1 MSLFSYNY
9 QLVGVFDISKKK
21 KQHTENKYSFI
32 NTSACCSAV
41 ARAASLGLD
50 YPGVHGAPDIYG
62 PAHHGMHPDT
72 TPFRPQPYNND
83 PELAETEPN
92 VASYRQNQPGVK
104 SLDDRIRNQAHQ
116 RSSESTFLL
125 SHDTYNP
132 VQKEYTTDQALSFPR
147 GRSVINRKSNF
158 EEVKHVAPP
167 TLSEAPGQPDLVN
180 WDPQGRNKP
189 LSFVYN
195 EHDLAVDES
204 VPNRR
209 GMSLSGL
216 PLPQSRSHGTFRRG
230 LSGYGLGRE
239 VPVLGLSRFTNKD
252 HVRAMTSRG
261 PAAGRLKRIRFPV
274 HLAQP
279 LHRSLNVKQ
288 FVQGNPVPRHLT
300 KPKSGPVRIT
310 Q

>member
-1 MSLFSYNY
+1 MLLFSYNY
-9 QLVGVFDISKKK
+9 QLAGIFDISKQWNRTQRK
-21 KQHTENKYSFI
+21 NSFI

-62 PAHHGMHPDT
+62 PAHHEMHPGT
-72 TPFRPQPYNND
+72 MPFRPLPYLND

-92 VASYRQNQPGVK
+92 MTSYRQNQPGVR
-104 SLDDRIRNQAHQ
+104 SLDARMHNQAHP

-125 SHDTYNP
+125 SHDTYSP
-132 VQKEYTTDQALSFPR
+132 VQSEYDTDQALSFPR
-147 GRSVINRKSNF
+147 GWSVINRKSNF

-167 TLSEAPGQPDLVN
+167 QTLSEAPGQPDLVN

-195 EHDLAVDES
+195 EHDLVVDES

-216 PLPQSRSHGTFRRG
+216 PLPQSRGHGTYRRG
-230 LSGYGLGRE
+230 VSGYGLGRE
-239 VPVLGLSRFTNKD
+239 VPVLGLSRFANKD
-252 HVRAMTSRG
+252 RVRAMTSR
-261 PAAGRLKRIRFPV
+261 GRLKRIRFPV

-279 LHRSLNVKQ
+279 LHGSLNVKQ

-310 Q
+310 W